1 MHKKTNLFYAYLTYW
16 EDDKVVVLL
25 WMAYK
30 LYGGLAWMQAVFY
43 GVHAS
48 VIRIIAN
55 SFFKL
60 TTKSIAK
67 LNLRSTNK
75 IDCFGYFLLK

>member
-55 SFFKL
+55 SFQ
-60 TTKSIAK
+60 T
-67 LNLRSTNK
+67 NNK
-75 IDCFGYFLLK
+75 INCKIEPSIYKQN